1 MFSYKQVVLLINP
14 LGLNMD
20 LHITDPIK
28 KKYIQ
33 AHEKKKWQKKRKD
46 MREINTESG
55 AVFSQRSCI
64 LHVKHS

>member
-33 AHEKKKWQKKRKD
+33 AQLEKKVAEKEKGYER
-46 MREINTESG
+46 N
-55 AVFSQRSCI
+55 
-64 LHVKHS
+64 